1 MDPTPDD
8 AESPREAS
16 TKAATEAST
25 KAATE
30 AATRAATRAATQAAT
45 RAATNAP
52 TRTPIVRRG
61 DRDRVDDDARE
72 RSGVSADDTDVGWGE
87 RSEATTRGDDWYRR
101 ERPPH
106 HEG

>member
-1 MDPTPDD
+1 MEPTPDD

-16 TKAATEAST
+16 SRAATE
-25 KAATE
+25 ATE
-30 AATRAATRAATQAAT
+30 AATEATEAATKAAPEAATKAA
-45 RAATNAP
+45 

-61 DRDRVDDDARE
+61 DRDRVDDDTRE

-87 RSEATTRGDDWYRR
+87 RPEGATRDDDWYRR